1 MKELLDKVKNQFA
14 ESLPFVVY
22 CKPNSD
28 TIKGLFQLDANL
40 YSVEN
45 FNEKGFVFA
54 SFDGN
59 QTYIIPEN
67 QSEIMRF
74 VWDKKEFSFPEKEVL
89 VADESE
95 KKEFENLV
103 ANGIQGIKNQKF
115 KKVVFIT
122 TT

>member
-28 TIKGLFQLDANL
+28 TITGLFQLDANL

-59 QTYIIPEN
+59 QICLIPEKH
-67 QSEIMRF
+67 SEKVSF
-74 VWDKKEFSFPEKEVL
+74 GFDKKDIFFSEKEFNTP
-89 VADESE
+89 EE
-95 KKEFENLV
+95 KLDYNKSLDS
-103 ANGIQGIKNQKF
+103 KF
-115 KKVVFIT
+115 NIIILGNKKPEELE
-122 TT
+122 